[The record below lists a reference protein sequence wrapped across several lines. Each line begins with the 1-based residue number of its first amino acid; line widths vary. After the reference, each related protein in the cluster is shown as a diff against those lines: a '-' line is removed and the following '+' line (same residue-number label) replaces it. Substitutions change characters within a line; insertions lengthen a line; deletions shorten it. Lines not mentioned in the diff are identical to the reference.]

1 MKCFYNFTNKE
12 MRYFGRHRERYS
24 IYLKVFN
31 CGLSIHVYLFKSF
44 QLWIKYTCLFIAN
57 LKLFKSYNIRRS
69 KN

>member
-31 CGLSIHVYLFKSF
+31 CGLSIRVYLL
-44 QLWIKYTCLFIAN
+44 QTLNCLN
-57 LKLFKSYNIRRS
+57 LITYEEVKIDSYI
-69 KN
+69 